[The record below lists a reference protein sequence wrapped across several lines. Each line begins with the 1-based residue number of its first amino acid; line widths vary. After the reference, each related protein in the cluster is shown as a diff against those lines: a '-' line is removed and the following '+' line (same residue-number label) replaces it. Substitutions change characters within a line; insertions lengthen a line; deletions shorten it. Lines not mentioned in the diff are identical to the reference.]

1 MFLPPYANPLEF
13 IRWLARSSQEGGTVL
28 STQYRRGWVAFAV
41 TLLLFP
47 VTGCTQIQIERYR
60 PGDTELA
67 TIVLPGDK
75 VSDVVR
81 KLTNEPCEVPAS
93 NPNTVSM
100 FYQSADGTYLRF
112 EVSANGIESMTMS
125 VDTIIAGVCSAP
137 LARSLNIGTGKGVH
151 LGDSM
156 EKVLH
161 LYGAPTEQFTVG
173 SMVRIRYYSE
183 RERGR
188 YYEWSLVFRKDRL
201 VEWAAYSYE

>member
-1 MFLPPYANPLEF
+1 
-13 IRWLARSSQEGGTVL
+13 VL
-28 STQYRRGWVAFAV
+28 

-47 VTGCTQIQIERYR
+47 VTGWAENQIGLYR
-60 PGDTELA
+60 FGDSEWV

-81 KLTNEPCEVPAS
+81 KLGSEPCEVSAS
-93 NPNTVSM
+93 KPETVSM
-100 FYQSADGTYLRF
+100 FYQSANETYLRF
-112 EVSANGIESMTMS
+112 EVNSNGIESMMMS
-125 VDTIIAGVCSAP
+125 VDPIITGVCSAP
-137 LARSLNIGTGKGVH
+137 VARLLDIGTGKGVH

-161 LYGAPTEQFTVG
+161 LYGAATQQFAVG
-173 SMVRIRYYSE
+173 SLVRLRYYSE

>member
-1 MFLPPYANPLEF
+1 MHLGLT
-13 IRWLARSSQEGGTVL
+13 RSSARSSVQEGSLL
-28 STQYRRGWVAFAV
+28 STQYRRSRVACVV

-47 VTGCTQIQIERYR
+47 VTGWAENQIVQYGF
-60 PGDTELA
+60 GDSELA

-75 VSDVVR
+75 VPDVVR
-81 KLTNEPCEVPAS
+81 KLASEPCEVSAS
-93 NPNTVSM
+93 KPETVSM

-112 EVSANGIESMTMS
+112 EVNSNGIESMMMS
-125 VDTIIAGVCSAP
+125 MDPIITGVCSAP
-137 LARSLNIGTGKGVH
+137 VARSLDIGTGKGVH

-161 LYGAPTEQFTVG
+161 LYGAATQQFSIG
-173 SMVRIRYYSE
+173 PLVRLRYYSQ

-201 VEWAAYSYE
+201 VEWAAYLYK

>member
-1 MFLPPYANPLEF
+1 
-13 IRWLARSSQEGGTVL
+13 
-28 STQYRRGWVAFAV
+28 
-41 TLLLFP
+41 
-47 VTGCTQIQIERYR
+47 
-60 PGDTELA
+60 
-67 TIVLPGDK
+67 
-75 VSDVVR
+75 
-81 KLTNEPCEVPAS
+81 
-93 NPNTVSM
+93 
-100 FYQSADGTYLRF
+100 
-112 EVSANGIESMTMS
+112 

-161 LYGAPTEQFTVG
+161 LYGTPTEQFRVG
-173 SMVRIRYYSE
+173 SMVRLRYYSE